1 MKTLTDKEIQILLS
15 FLADEDAKVVSMATA
30 QLRQVYAHAQPSL
43 KDVLSKVSASVRK
56 RAEPLIQKFG
66 WEDLETE
73 FRELSARGERH
84 FDLEDGV
91 FLLSRFATP
100 DLDITQC
107 TKVLDDMAFELALR
121 LYSKDDS
128 ETIIKKIN
136 DYVIKEQ
143 GFAGNKEN
151 YYDPDNSFLHRVLER
166 KKGIPISLA
175 CLYLLL
181 GRRLHVPLFGVG
193 MPGHFLVKYEAED
206 VEMYIDPFN
215 KGKVMT
221 RVDCMRNLL
230 DAGYGFQDS
239 FLSRC
244 KPRDIL
250 KRMINNLIMIYDRAR
265 MMDHEKQLVKYFE
278 ILNNHQSKL

>member
-1 MKTLTDKEIQILLS
+1 MKTLSDKETQILLS
-15 FLADEDAKVVSMATA
+15 FLADEDPKVVSMATA
-30 QLRQVYAHAQPSL
+30 QLRQVYTHSQPALREVLAKSSVSL
-43 KDVLSKVSASVRK
+43 RK
-56 RAEPLIQKFG
+56 RAEPLIRKFG

-73 FRELSARGERH
+73 FRELSARGEGR

-91 FLLSRFATP
+91 FLLGRFATP

-121 LYSKDDS
+121 LYSKDDPES
-128 ETIIKKIN
+128 VIKKIN

-151 YYDPDNSFLHRVLER
+151 YYDPENSFLHRVLER

-239 FLSRC
+239 FLYRC
-244 KPRDIL
+244 KARDIL

-278 ILNNHQSKL
+278 ILNNHQTKL